1 MANTWTRCTAK
12 ARGEQQL
19 AAHLASFDD
28 LRLHLL
34 FSLDFIPGGRE
45 IDLALIHE
53 DIGIFVIEVKAVGLD
68 AIVSLSPQEWII
80 KNRDTRENP
89 IFQAYQQYEGLRNF
103 LSPYFR
109 RLPFVAV
116 TACLPKISRRDWS
129 NRFLKSAYATH
140 IADRMIFEEDL
151 CSGLPVLL
159 DRLRFIHSNPPARK
173 GREPQGVKPDF
184 LKFLR
189 SVIEP
194 TIPIA
199 PTFSER
205 ERLTVLEGGITKTLQ
220 AEFPPGSKRHT
231 VFSGLPGTGKTFR
244 LLSIGAFHARSGKRV
259 LFVCFNKTLASDIRR
274 LLSFSDKL
282 NAPAHQIEVLD
293 VNQLALRCFEM
304 NGIGFMESND
314 ADAWGELVV
323 DEMTKHPDPTIQHY
337 ETLLI
342 DEAQDMKAWQ
352 LDLLK
357 CHTQPESTVVVA
369 IGQGQELYR
378 DAASATEW
386 LEALGDQEKVVTHK
400 LRRNFRNPRRQYF
413 FAHAFHEAWPSHFD
427 TIERNKKRLL
437 ANKRLRAR
445 SNQQLLFD
453 RDSGED
459 PRYLALQVSSD
470 EFKDF
475 GAQQDEI
482 VAGLFLD
489 VLRNEYQRIKSDDNF
504 HPINLLILVPT
515 PEGLHSHAARKAL
528 DHLCTDEGIKY
539 LDYTRE
545 ECRRASAS
553 QDQIRLCT
561 FHSARGLEGEYVI
574 VFGLETVERVADAS
588 KAQPQNLAFIALSRG
603 LFSTTIAPRSLP
615 RNAVHELCERIMQS
629 LRN

>member
-19 AAHLASFDD
+19 AAQLTSFDD

-53 DIGIFVIEVKAVGLD
+53 DIGMFVIEVKAVSLD
-68 AIVSLSPQEWII
+68 AIVSLCPQEWII
-80 KNRDTRENP
+80 DNRDTRESP
-89 IFQAYQQYEGLRNF
+89 ILQAYRQYEGLRDF

-129 NRFLKSAYATH
+129 IRFRKSVYATS
-140 IADRMIFEEDL
+140 IANAMIFEEDL

-159 DRLRFIHSNPPARK
+159 DRLRFIHYNPPARK

-205 ERLTVLEGGITKTLQ
+205 DRLAALERGITKSLQ
-220 AEFPPGSKRHT
+220 TEFPPGSKRHT
-231 VFSGLPGTGKTFR
+231 VFTGLPGTGKTFR
-244 LLSIGAFHARSGKRV
+244 LLSIGAFHAHSGRRV

-282 NAPAHQIEVLD
+282 NASTHQIEVLD

-304 NGIGFMESND
+304 NGIGFIESKD

-323 DEMTKHPDPTIQHY
+323 DEMKKHPDPTVQDY

-369 IGQGQELYR
+369 LGQGQELYR

-386 LEALGDQEKVVTHK
+386 LKALGDQGKVVTHK
-400 LRRNFRNPRRQYF
+400 LRRNFRNPGQQYF
-413 FAHAFHEAWPSHFD
+413 FAHAFHEAWPSHFE
-427 TIERNKKRLL
+427 TIERNKKHLL
-437 ANKRLRAR
+437 AR
-445 SNQQLLFD
+445 SNRQLLFD
-453 RDSGED
+453 RDSGEP
-459 PRYLALQVSSD
+459 PRYLALLVSPD
-470 EFKDF
+470 EFEGF

-482 VAGLFLD
+482 VARIFLD
-489 VLRNEYQRIKSDDNF
+489 VLRYEYQRIKSDDNL

-515 PEGLHSHAARKAL
+515 PEGLHSRAARKAL
-528 DHLCTDEGIKY
+528 DDLCTDEGIEY

-553 QDQIRLCT
+553 QNQIRLCT

-603 LFSTTIAPRSLP
+603 LFSTTIAPRSSP